1 MSASRRPG
9 SLMVLILVAVLAV
22 AGVWLAQRDR
32 APNPNLGGALFPVD
46 ATDIEGFLLT
56 RGGLQ
61 YRFDRLPSGGWSLSG
76 AANDYLDSRA
86 MDAFV
91 GMLPFAGGGPILPG
105 TEIEDR
111 RYEFNGPEAI
121 RLRLFLRGG
130 TDMGLAMGALNPVTG
145 NYFASGVGR
154 DGCFAVPAPFR
165 DKLFMVP
172 VTLQA
177 KTLLPPLDSDLV
189 QKIQLTR
196 SGQVHQLMKRD
207 DVWWLR
213 LGDAGSTPSLAWLPP
228 ATQSYQRHYSDRS
241 EERDDGVWIMASRV
255 TVALMIYEVGETIVR
270 DITSL
275 RDSDVRLQQWELD
288 PPWREV
294 VLSGPGLNDDSSA
307 PVLDQ
312 YTIGFGSPLSGDRV
326 PAVRRGNAL
335 LTDLNAIGILNQ
347 GLDVLVEQKAMFTWA
362 LRADRLVLEREG
374 DLLLEATRTGV
385 AITDEGRAAWQTVFP
400 PVGPRNQNEKVRHGL
415 SQHLVVNLNRI
426 EMLAALPATKE
437 ASVFT
442 DDERLRMTLSWGQA
456 GAVDQRELVLEAGY
470 FDTEAWPAD
479 TFARTQD
486 GGRPVGLWFPATGKL
501 LQTSNYL
508 LVNARSMRQYLPTE
522 SP

>member
-1 MSASRRPG
+1 VCS
-9 SLMVLILVAVLAV
+9 
-22 AGVWLAQRDR
+22 
-32 APNPNLGGALFPVD
+32 
-46 ATDIEGFLLT
+46 
-56 RGGLQ
+56 
-61 YRFDRLPSGGWSLSG
+61 
-76 AANDYLDSRA
+76 
-86 MDAFV
+86 
-91 GMLPFAGGGPILPG
+91 
-105 TEIEDR
+105 
-111 RYEFNGPEAI
+111 
-121 RLRLFLRGG
+121 
-130 TDMGLAMGALNPVTG
+130 
-145 NYFASGVGR
+145 
-154 DGCFAVPAPFR
+154 
-165 DKLFMVP
+165 
-172 VTLQA
+172 
-177 KTLLPPLDSDLV
+177 SDL
-189 QKIQLTR
+189 
-196 SGQVHQLMKRD
+196 
-207 DVWWLR
+207 
-213 LGDAGSTPSLAWLPP
+213 
-228 ATQSYQRHYSDRS
+228 
-241 EERDDGVWIMASRV
+241 
-255 TVALMIYEVGETIVR
+255 
-270 DITSL
+270 
-275 RDSDVRLQQWELD
+275 
-288 PPWREV
+288 
-294 VLSGPGLNDDSSA
+294 
-307 PVLDQ
+307 
-312 YTIGFGSPLSGDRV
+312 
-326 PAVRRGNAL
+326 NAL